1 MKKVK
6 SVKELEVYKMAFE
19 SAMEIFV
26 ISKEFPKEEKYS
38 LTDQVRRS
46 SRAVCANLAEGWR
59 KRKYIKVFVNKLSD
73 AAAEAAETQT
83 WLDFALKCDYVD
95 DNKSKELN
103 EKYEH
108 IFAMLYVMEKK
119 ADVFCGN
126 MSEITVF

>member
-6 SVKELEVYKMAFE
+6 SVKELEVYKTAFE

-26 ISKEFPKEEKYS
+26 ISKDFPKEEKYS

-46 SRAVCANLAEGWR
+46 SRAICANLAEGWR

-83 WLDFALKCDYVD
+83 WLDFANECEYIENTKL
-95 DNKSKELN
+95 SGLN

-108 IFAMLYVMEKK
+108 IFAMLYAMEKK

-126 MSEITVF
+126 MPEDTVV

>member
-6 SVKELEVYKMAFE
+6 SVEELDVYKTAFE
-19 SAMEIFV
+19 SAMKIFM
-26 ISKEFPKEEKYS
+26 ISKNFPKDEKYS

-59 KRKYIKVFVNKLSD
+59 KRKYIKVFINKLSD

-83 WLDFALKCDYVD
+83 WLNFARECNYIEEDQF
-95 DNKSKELN
+95 NELN
-103 EKYEH
+103 ECYEH
-108 IFAMLYVMEKK
+108 IFAMLYAMEKK

-126 MSEITVF
+126 MPENTVV